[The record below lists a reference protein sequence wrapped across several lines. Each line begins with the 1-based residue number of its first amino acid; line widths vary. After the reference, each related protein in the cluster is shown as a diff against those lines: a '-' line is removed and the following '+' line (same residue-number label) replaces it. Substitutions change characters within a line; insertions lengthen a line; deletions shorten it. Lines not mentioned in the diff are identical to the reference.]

1 MKKFVVIMSTLFIT
15 YYRTLD
21 RECTKTAVKTSVAG
35 GYVTK
40 PSCPTSKSILTLEA
54 SVLIKGRRAP
64 FCQVLTSFPGVRNY
78 AKVLHAK
85 AVATGHT
92 DYHLCD
98 IIACRG

>member
-1 MKKFVVIMSTLFIT
+1 MKKFVVDYEYFIHHLLPYT
-15 YYRTLD
+15 RQRVYKNRGEDERGRWLRHEAILSD
-21 RECTKTAVKTSVAG
+21 FEVD
-35 GYVTK
+35 
-40 PSCPTSKSILTLEA
+40 LTLEA